1 MMGTHV
7 RFTDTLGY
15 THVLPV
21 SVLGFRTGA
30 DSGNVYVKIDGR
42 CFGAEITPAEY
53 DRLAAL
59 LTGEVSEIIER
70 EHDYKRVALWAAWFV
85 AEWRERS
92 REGYRPTT
100 TEDIMSVSAGAD
112 FVVKAWEVADGQQ
125 PQTTE
130 PDPRT
135 PGQVLHAAYCLE
147 FMSSHVAWSDTGEHT
162 RATWERVA
170 AVLAHGRGN
179 K

>member
-53 DRLAAL
+53 TRLAAL
-59 LTGEVSEIIER
+59 LTGEGGHVLGNLKRYCVSR
-70 EHDYKRVALWAAWFV
+70 NRVTQLSGCPCV
-85 AEWRERS
+85 AC
-92 REGYRPTT
+92 
-100 TEDIMSVSAGAD
+100 
-112 FVVKAWEVADGQQ
+112 EVADGQR
-125 PQTTE
+125 PQAPE

-147 FMSSHVAWSDTGEHT
+147 FMSSHAAWSDTGEHT

-170 AVLAHGRGN
+170 AVLAHGRWN

>member
-30 DSGNVYVKIDGR
+30 DSGNVYVKIGGR

-59 LTGEVSEIIER
+59 LTGEVEE
-70 EHDYKRVALWAAWFV
+70 
-85 AEWRERS
+85 
-92 REGYRPTT
+92 
-100 TEDIMSVSAGAD
+100 
-112 FVVKAWEVADGQQ
+112 EVA
-125 PQTTE
+125 
-130 PDPRT
+130 
-135 PGQVLHAAYCLE
+135 
-147 FMSSHVAWSDTGEHT
+147 
-162 RATWERVA
+162 
-170 AVLAHGRGN
+170 